1 MCPVCTAAAPAKHC
15 WLPGTARSGCCCS
28 PWPRGL
34 LCCQV
39 TRTVRAVAS
48 QAGGATPAKQ
58 SWLPGTPIPPY
69 LEDLPAAYGF
79 DPLRLGTNAGALRW
93 CALARKRSR
102 CNTPRRR
109 RERGRPVQRMV
120 VHALRAELLQAELDL
135 SAWPHYCCGL
145 VSCCSAL
152 HSVCEIVISCCPDCC
167 YRHLV
172 YRLYGLQAVA
182 RAAGMC
188 TRS

>member
-1 MCPVCTAAAPAKHC
+1 M
-15 WLPGTARSGCCCS
+15 
-28 PWPRGL
+28 

-93 CALARKRSR
+93 CALQRWQGSVPPHHTQTAASMSQAFAAKHEPCCKQSCSNRSKQYESLACQPRFCGALVSGRIARY
-102 CNTPRRR
+102 NAY
-109 RERGRPVQRMV
+109 VV
-120 VHALRAELLQAELDL
+120 VHL
-135 SAWPHYCCGL
+135 
-145 VSCCSAL
+145 
-152 HSVCEIVISCCPDCC
+152 
-167 YRHLV
+167 
-172 YRLYGLQAVA
+172 
-182 RAAGMC
+182 
-188 TRS
+188 